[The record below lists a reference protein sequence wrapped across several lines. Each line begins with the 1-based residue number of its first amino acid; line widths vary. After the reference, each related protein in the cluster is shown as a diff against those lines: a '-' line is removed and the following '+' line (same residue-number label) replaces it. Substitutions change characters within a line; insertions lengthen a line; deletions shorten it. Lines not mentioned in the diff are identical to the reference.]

1 MRNLSPD
8 FVTAGALPGSGLPGS
23 SDTQYRTVIRP
34 QRGWLALNC
43 RELWRYRELLG
54 FLTWRDV
61 KIRYKQTVLGFLWAF
76 LQPFVKMVV
85 FTLVFGRL
93 AGLDS
98 EGAPYPIFVFAGLLP
113 WQFFSEALHRSSE
126 SVVGSAGVITKVYFP
141 RLIVPLAAVAGC
153 LIDFCISFLILV
165 GLMVYYGVAPS
176 LHLLAVAPLAAGTVL
191 AALGIGTLIA
201 ALNVAYRDFRYM
213 IPFLIQIWMFLTPV
227 VYSVSVVPDGWQW
240 LLALNPMTGIVDGF
254 RSAVLGK
261 PFDMQNLIISGAVC
275 MAMVLLSVAYFRRIE
290 RQFADII

>member
-23 SDTQYRTVIRP
+23 SDPQYRTVIRP